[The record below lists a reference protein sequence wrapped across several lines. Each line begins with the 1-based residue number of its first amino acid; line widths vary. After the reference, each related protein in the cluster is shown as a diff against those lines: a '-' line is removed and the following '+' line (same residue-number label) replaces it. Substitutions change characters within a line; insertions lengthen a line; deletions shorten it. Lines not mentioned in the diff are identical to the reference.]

1 MGSNSLSF
9 LLSKAS
15 KIDHKYLLMRSKKI
29 FKNKRR
35 NDVLTDIKLSK
46 KLDISKKSRASK
58 RSKKSR
64 VSKRSKKNRVS
75 KKSKKNRVT
84 KKTKKNRVTK
94 KTKQT
99 E

>member
-35 NDVLTDIKLSK
+35 NDVLTYRKLSK
-46 KLDISKKSRASK
+46 KLDI
-58 RSKKSR
+58 
-64 VSKRSKKNRVS
+64 SKKNRVS

-84 KKTKKNRVTK
+84 KKTK
-94 KTKQT
+94 QT